1 MQAKNTM
8 LRFYNMAQPKIFSA
22 KESYNMFIFKEAKMK
37 RFCKKT
43 AVAAAVLAFCAHANA
58 AEPQK
63 SLSDIAIEQGTDVLI
78 KNQVEG
84 KSLKQIG
91 KEKKEAAKAQANERA
106 EAFKKEHGL
115 DSDSKAEETKMPTKA
130 EIKQGIKDEINTRTK
145 AAKQEIGAKAL
156 EHANEK
162 TGGAAGAGVEV
173 YKAVKDAKKAQ

>member
-1 MQAKNTM
+1 
-8 LRFYNMAQPKIFSA
+8 
-22 KESYNMFIFKEAKMK
+22 MK
-37 RFCKKT
+37 RFHKK
-43 AVAAAVLAFCAHANA
+43 ALVAAAVLAFCTHASA

-91 KEKKEAAKAQANERA
+91 KEKKESAKTQANQRV

-115 DSDSKAEETKMPTKA
+115 DSDSKAEETKMPSKA
-130 EIKQGIKDEINTRTK
+130 EIKKGIKDEVHTRAK
-145 AAKQEIGAKAL
+145 AAKQEIGTKAL

-162 TGGAAGAGVEV
+162 TGGAAGVGVDV